1 LFHFTKR
8 IKMSSR
14 TSRSSQRDPP
24 SSMKK
29 ERPPSPLSP
38 TKISRTDEKRALGNL
53 NDRLA
58 QYIDKVRSLEQD
70 KGRLQSQVSTIEEVK
85 TKEITSLRYNYDREL
100 ASTRKALD
108 ETSKANAKFEIE
120 VKSLRMKNDELEQR
134 NRDLEKETTRS
145 GNTIKNL
152 ENENHALGRDLGNAQ
167 NQINELKPENESLKR
182 KLEDARQKLED
193 ETIQRIDAQNKLL
206 TQKEEAEF
214 NSKYLTEQ
222 LEETRTRKQMEIEE
236 VDSRAQNNY
245 EEKLSMNLKEL
256 RDSYEQ
262 QLANNRAA
270 FGTTYDNKI
279 TDLQSKLHKEREDA
293 ASAVQEMKEYQ
304 TKMEAMSSKMNQVEV
319 NSKAME
325 DRIKDLTGQLDNL
338 GKDYRSDMA
347 KKDREIDFINEQLT
361 GLTKEY
367 QELLEIKV
375 ALDMEIAA
383 YQKLLEGEEARMGMS
398 PSPDAGRP
406 RKRKRIDVEESYTGL
421 KMNTTFSQ
429 AGDLLIKPLDDQKNC
444 IQVENT
450 GETDVNLGGYQ
461 LMCSSEGVETNYKFT
476 RSHKIVAGATMSVY
490 SSGSGVDHAPAEGVL
505 VMKTGAW
512 SMGDEV
518 KVQLVNK
525 EQDEV
530 AARDTD
536 LGLTMRKW
544 NEC

>member
-1 LFHFTKR
+1 VTERRLR
-8 IKMSSR
+8 RLPVIECRGLDPKMLRTLSR
-14 TSRSSQRDPP
+14 EPC
-24 SSMKK
+24 
-29 ERPPSPLSP
+29 
-38 TKISRTDEKRALGNL
+38 
-53 NDRLA
+53 
-58 QYIDKVRSLEQD
+58 SLELVYHYIQAVIS
-70 KGRLQSQVSTIEEVK
+70 KGVKNEIIAMPPPIAGRTFHVLSMCWKNYNDCREVSIIPFPFPYAQATIFLLMIVWLLTPIVMCSMTEARGMVALF
-85 TKEITSLRYNYDREL
+85 TFTWTVIIWSLHD
-100 ASTRKALD
+100 
-108 ETSKANAKFEIE
+108 TSKMLENPFGND
-120 VKSLRMKNDELEQR
+120 KNDL
-134 NRDLEKETTRS
+134 
-145 GNTIKNL
+145 
-152 ENENHALGRDLGNAQ
+152 
-167 NQINELKPENESLKR
+167 P
-182 KLEDARQKLED
+182 
-193 ETIQRIDAQNKLL
+193 
-206 TQKEEAEF
+206 
-214 NSKYLTEQ
+214 
-222 LEETRTRKQMEIEE
+222 
-236 VDSRAQNNY
+236 
-245 EEKLSMNLKEL
+245 
-256 RDSYEQ
+256 
-262 QLANNRAA
+262 
-270 FGTTYDNKI
+270 
-279 TDLQSKLHKEREDA
+279 
-293 ASAVQEMKEYQ
+293 MKEYQ

-536 LGLTMRKW
+536 WTTEVVHGSQSFLGDIDKSAVSVKEDKCCIM
-544 NEC
+544 